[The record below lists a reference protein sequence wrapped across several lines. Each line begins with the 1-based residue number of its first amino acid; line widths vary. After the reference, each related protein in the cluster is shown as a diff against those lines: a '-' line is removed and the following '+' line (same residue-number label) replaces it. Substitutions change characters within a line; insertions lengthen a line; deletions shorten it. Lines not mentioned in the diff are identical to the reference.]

1 MKIGI
6 LGGGQLGRMFLQE
19 AANYPLQ
26 VKILDPDP
34 QAPCAHLC
42 DEFVCGDFN
51 DEATVFAFGQDC
63 DAIGIEIEHV
73 NVAALKRLQ
82 AQGKRIIPEPAVLEI
97 IQDKGRQKAFYAEHG
112 IPTAPFY
119 LAANAADI
127 DTQALPFVQKT
138 RTGGYDG
145 KGVQIIRNAADAA
158 QLWDV
163 PSVIESLCPIAKEI
177 ALIFVADGKG
187 DVRTY
192 PAAEMVF
199 DPVLN
204 LVDVVQMPAE
214 ISPEI
219 AAQVDKI
226 CRQSAAAFAG
236 AGVFAVEMF
245 VTQSGEV
252 WVNETACRVHNSGH
266 PSIEAC
272 PSSQFDQMLRLLA
285 DYPLGSTQL
294 LSAAAMIN
302 LIGAEGEQG
311 AAEMR
316 DLPALL
322 AQEQVYLHWYG
333 KHQVRSGRKMGHIT
347 LTASDTA
354 ALKTKIAALKQEI
367 HLEITAKK

>member
-82 AQGKRIIPEPAVLEI
+82 AQGKRIVPEPAVLEI
-97 IQDKGRQKAFYAEHG
+97 IQDKGRQKVFYAEHG

-187 DVRTY
+187 NVRTY

-199 DPVLN
+199 DSMLN

-226 CRQSAAAFAG
+226 CRQLAAAFAG

-354 ALKTKIAALKQEI
+354 ALKAKIAALKQEI

>member
-97 IQDKGRQKAFYAEHG
+97 IQDKGRQKVFYAEHG

-177 ALIFVADGKG
+177 ALIFVADGKSN
-187 DVRTY
+187 VRTY

-199 DPVLN
+199 DPALN

-226 CRQSAAAFAG
+226 CRQLAAAFAG

-354 ALKTKIAALKQEI
+354 ALKAKIAALKQEI

>member
-97 IQDKGRQKAFYAEHG
+97 IQDKGRQKVFYAEHG

-187 DVRTY
+187 NVRTY

-226 CRQSAAAFAG
+226 CRQLAAAFAG

>member
-82 AQGKRIIPEPAVLEI
+82 AQGKRIVPEPAVLEI

-163 PSVIESLCPIAKEI
+163 PSVIESLCPITKEI

-214 ISPEI
+214 ISLEI

-226 CRQSAAAFAG
+226 CRQLAAAFAG

-354 ALKTKIAALKQEI
+354 ALKAKIAALKQEI

>member
-82 AQGKRIIPEPAVLEI
+82 AQGKRIVPEPAVLEI

-177 ALIFVADGKG
+177 ALIFVADGKSN
-187 DVRTY
+187 VRTY

-226 CRQSAAAFAG
+226 CRQLAAAFAG

-354 ALKTKIAALKQEI
+354 ALKAKIAALKQEI

>member
-82 AQGKRIIPEPAVLEI
+82 AQGKRIVPEPAVLEI
-97 IQDKGRQKAFYAEHG
+97 IQDKGRQKVFYAEHG

-119 LAANAADI
+119 LAANAADV

-187 DVRTY
+187 NVRTY

-214 ISPEI
+214 ISSEI

-226 CRQSAAAFAG
+226 CRQLAAAFAG

-316 DLPALL
+316 DLSALL

-354 ALKTKIAALKQEI
+354 ALKAKIAALKQEI

>member
-82 AQGKRIIPEPAVLEI
+82 AQGKRIVPEPAVLEI
-97 IQDKGRQKAFYAEHG
+97 IQDKGRQKVFYAEHG

-187 DVRTY
+187 NVRTY

-204 LVDVVQMPAE
+204 LVDAVQMPAE

-226 CRQSAAAFAG
+226 CRQLAAAFAG

-316 DLPALL
+316 DLPVLL